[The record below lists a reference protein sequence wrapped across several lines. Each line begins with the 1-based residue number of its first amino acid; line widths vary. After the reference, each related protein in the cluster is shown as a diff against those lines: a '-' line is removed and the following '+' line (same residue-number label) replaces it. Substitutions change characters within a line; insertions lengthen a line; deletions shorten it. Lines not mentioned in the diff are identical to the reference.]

1 MRVAAIQLTSRS
13 NVSENLEQA
22 AHWAEVAVSQGATLL
37 TLPENFAFMGP
48 EKDRVGIAETLPEM
62 GAPLESGA
70 IGRWLTALA
79 RLHRVDIIASGMP
92 ERGPD
97 DAHTFNTSVHVG
109 PDGLMQAKYR
119 KIHLFDVDLA
129 DGTKLEE
136 SRSVTPGQ
144 EPVVTVIDRPGA
156 APLRTGLAIC
166 YDVRFPELFR
176 AMGEMRVVVLG
187 AAFTL
192 HTGRDH
198 WLTLLQARAIENQ
211 IYVIAP
217 AQWGVHDPKRT
228 TFGRSV
234 IIDPWGTILAQAPDR
249 PGVIVAE
256 LDFAAQDEIRRRLPA
271 LQHVKLNV
279 LD

>member
-1 MRVAAIQLTSRS
+1 MRVAAIQLTSHA
-13 NVSENLEQA
+13 NVAENLEQA

-48 EKDRVGIAETLPEM
+48 EKDRLAIAEALPQR
-62 GAPLESGA
+62 GGPLEGQ

-79 RLHRVDIIASGMP
+79 RLHRVDIVASGMP
-92 ERGPD
+92 EHGPD
-97 DAHTFNTSVHVG
+97 GARTFNTSVHVG
-109 PDGLMQAKYR
+109 PDGMLQAKYR

-129 DGTKLEE
+129 DGTQLQE
-136 SRSVTPGQ
+136 SRAVAAGN
-144 EPVVTVIDRPGA
+144 EPVVTVIDRPGS

-176 AMGEMRVVVLG
+176 AMGEMRVIVLG
-187 AAFTL
+187 AAFML

-211 IYVIAP
+211 VFVIAP
-217 AQWGVHDPKRT
+217 AQWGMHDPKRVS
-228 TFGRSV
+228 FGRSV

-271 LQHVKLNV
+271 LQHVKISV

>member
-1 MRVAAIQLTSRS
+1 MRVAAIQMTSQS
-13 NVSENLEQA
+13 KVPDNLEQA
-22 AHWAEVAVSQGATLL
+22 AHWSEVAVSQGAALV

-48 EKDRVGIAETLPEM
+48 EHDRLALAETLPAM
-62 GAPLESGA
+62 GGPLEGGP

-79 RLHRVDIIASGMP
+79 RLHRIDIVASGMP

-97 DAHTFNTSVHVG
+97 DAHTFNTSVHVT
-109 PDGLMQAKYR
+109 PDGTLQASYR

-129 DGTKLEE
+129 DGTQLCE
-136 SRSVTPGQ
+136 SRSVAPGE

-156 APLRTGLAIC
+156 APIRTGLAIC

-187 AAFTL
+187 AAFTV

-198 WLTLLQARAIENQ
+198 WLTLLRARAIENQ
-211 IYVIAP
+211 VYVIAP
-217 AQWGVHDPKRT
+217 AQWGAHDSKRAS
-228 TFGRSV
+228 FGRSA
-234 IIDPWGTILAQAPDR
+234 IIDPWGTVLAQMPDR
-249 PGVIVAE
+249 PGAIVAE

-271 LQHVKLNV
+271 LQHLKLGSSQ
-279 LD
+279 